1 MAVTVDELHV
11 ETQAPAAPPS
21 APSGGAP
28 KQPQLDI
35 KAEMERLHERELRL
49 QAD

>member
-1 MAVTVDELHV
+1 MSVTVDELQV

-21 APSGGAP
+21 APAAGAP